1 MPGFAFNNSG
11 YTLLI
16 DVKLKGGINV
26 YLARHQVQGKIH
38 YAIRE
43 SYEEGK
49 TFRSRH
55 LIDLGTDPD
64 SYVQYP
70 GGNAFYIHEDIDDQ
84 LRALGV
90 TYDIDE
96 LDEIFWPFIRPDI
109 QKAQAYFRRRSG
121 AGGKS
126 PSDRPL
132 VSEKFHLFDR
142 RRVHYLRFGQM
153 DQGRI
158 GRVSPRLFK
167 VLADKSRDEI
177 EQYFILAEQLLKPHE
192 LKSYIFVIFDLQ
204 RHFSEH
210 FSRTM
215 PQGLNQGTVDTLF
228 LQDICRLNR
237 DARFWSDLGLKDHL
251 QDYLVR
257 YLVMFFDN
265 DYGRSGYL
273 DDILQNWI
281 NSHRGFHFPERKV
294 RVSIKEASTVFG
306 ISEAEL
312 RRLSKK
318 DLSRLFRQKA
328 QDLHPDKGGDH
339 DAFIRLAAAYQDMK
353 SRKK

>member
-11 YTLLI
+11 YTLLL

-26 YLARHQVQGKIH
+26 YLARHQVQGKTH

-90 TYDIDE
+90 AYDIDE
-96 LDEIFWPFIRPDI
+96 LDEIFWPFIHPDI
-109 QKAQAYFRRRSG
+109 RKAQAYFRRRSA
-121 AGGKS
+121 AGGKT

-132 VSEKFHLFDR
+132 VSENFHLFDR

-177 EQYFILAEQLLKPHE
+177 EQYFILSEQLLKPHE

-210 FSRTM
+210 FARTM

-228 LQDICRLNR
+228 LQDICRLNL
-237 DARFWSDLGLKDHL
+237 DARFWSDLGLRNHL

-281 NSHRGFHFPERKV
+281 NSRRGFHFPERKV

-312 RRLSKK
+312 QRLSKK